1 MKKALVRLG
10 ALFSLCGLSLW
21 GESRLE
27 ILKTDF
33 GSHSLHVLD
42 IDGDG
47 HADMVLANRERG
59 SIDIFS
65 KSSRKM
71 QAQRLDLDIN
81 TIADDADFMR
91 RSIALEVDIF
101 ALNVIDLNGDG
112 LADLLYH
119 GAPEGL
125 ICRLQEKDGSF
136 ARRQQLALTLG
147 SESPASL
154 ISRPTTG
161 GIEVVVQHAKFRSHL
176 LLKVNSVGGIEI
188 GESHGLTIPRSEQ
201 DLFSYMHWGK
211 WKDGSDGLWVHID
224 NESYPLSF
232 YKALGAMKFDFPV
245 RWHLPQTRFVLP
257 GYFYTRDHLDFLQ
270 VRTQKGQLFLV
281 EPAPQLAVS
290 AEDFSSRIVPY
301 SHSSSERF
309 TCAFQDINGDN
320 NDEILVAHRDS
331 ALMEVM
337 EWSHGQLLPGKMF
350 PALKDVQFIAPSK
363 DGAVMSYSSKEGLAG
378 VSAYK
383 NGILS
388 FPALI
393 ASSAKIV
400 AYLKSDLQA
409 ESLPLTVL
417 DGLCSANVHGQLRA
431 TKLAEPWPEDGLA
444 ISLTGDKVPELILSI
459 PYRGVIILT
468 WDESSQSYVDLAPR
482 IPFFQKNGFEDFKLE
497 QLGYIKNELGYWDL
511 SISQGSLVRR
521 YRFGE
526 KPIIVEQVNLP
537 RAGSQS
543 ASHLYANIIVGGELE
558 LISMDRERAEIDM
571 FEKADGLWHWR
582 KSYRLLMKSPLALG
596 KLSHREGTELFIQ
609 GRGESE
615 WVQYGRKSAAIEPST
630 RSLAYEE
637 ADWQLNA
644 SAEAL
649 AVESGLD
656 CATFFD
662 VKKNYMEI
670 FATQQGQLQRKALF
684 PLLEMRQY
692 GANKELVG
700 HVRDIKS
707 ARLTKDEKPSFFLLV
722 DNRILIYRRP

>member
-1 MKKALVRLG
+1 MKKALSTGLC
-10 ALFSLCGLSLW
+10 FLCGLSLW
-21 GESRLE
+21 GEIRLE

-33 GSHSLHVLD
+33 GTHSLQVLD
-42 IDGDG
+42 LDGDG
-47 HADMVLANRERG
+47 HVDVVLANRERG

-71 QAQRLDLDIN
+71 QDQRQDLDIN
-81 TIADDADFMR
+81 TIADDSNLVR
-91 RSIALEVDIF
+91 RSLALEVDIY

-136 ARRQQLALTLG
+136 TRRQQLALTLG

-154 ISRPTTG
+154 ISRPTAG
-161 GIEVVVQHAKFRSHL
+161 GTEVVVQHAKFRSHL
-176 LLKVNSVGGIEI
+176 LLKVNSAGGIDI
-188 GESHGLTIPRSEQ
+188 GENQALTIPRSEQ

-211 WKDGSDGLWVHID
+211 WKDGSDGLWVHIN
-224 NESYPLSF
+224 NESYPISF
-232 YKALGAMKFDFPV
+232 YKALGAMRLDFPV
-245 RWHLPQTRFVLP
+245 RWHLPQTRFLLP

-270 VRTQKGQLFLV
+270 ARTQKGQLFLV
-281 EPAPQLAVS
+281 EPAPRLVAS
-290 AEDFSSRIVPY
+290 AEEFSSRIVPY

-309 TCAFQDINGDN
+309 TTAFQDVNGDN
-320 NDEILVAHRDS
+320 NEEILVAHRDS

-350 PALKDVQFIAPSK
+350 PALKDVQFMAPSK
-363 DGAVMSYSSKEGLAG
+363 DGGVLSYSSKEGLAG
-378 VSAYK
+378 VSTYK
-383 NGILS
+383 SGILS
-388 FPALI
+388 FPNLI
-393 ASSAKIV
+393 ASPAKTV
-400 AYLKSDLQA
+400 AYIKSDLQG
-409 ESLPLTVL
+409 ESLPLTVAE
-417 DGLCSANVHGQLRA
+417 GLCSANVQGQLRS

-444 ISLTGDKVPELILSI
+444 LSLTGGKVPELILSI
-459 PYRGVIILT
+459 PYRGVVILT
-468 WDESSQSYVDLAPR
+468 WNESAQSYSDLAPN

-497 QLGYIKNELGYWDL
+497 QLAYVKNELGYWDL
-511 SISQGSLVRR
+511 SISQGSLIRR

-543 ASHLYANIIVGGELE
+543 STHLYANMIAGGELE
-558 LISMDRERAEIDM
+558 LISMDRERGELDM
-571 FEKADGLWHWR
+571 FEKAEGLWQWR
-582 KSYRLLMKSPLALG
+582 KSHQLLMKSPLGLG
-596 KLSHREGTELFIQ
+596 KLCHREGTELIVQ

-615 WVQYGRKSAAIEPST
+615 WVKYGRQSASIEPST

-649 AVESGLD
+649 PVESGLD
-656 CATFFD
+656 CAAFFD
-662 VKKNYMEI
+662 IKKNYMEV
-670 FATQQGQLQRKALF
+670 FAHHQGQLQRKALF
-684 PLLEMRQY
+684 PLLEVRQY
-692 GANKELVG
+692 GADKELVG

-707 ARLTKDEKPSFFLLV
+707 ARMTKDENPSFFLLV